1 MISIKKIFAKEEWA
15 IIRVDIARVALLA
28 VVAALL
34 WCTAYHRWTPE
45 SWQTPLTYLSE
56 PEKGDVLGLLADVR
70 AAEDGHFYP
79 FEFTDI
85 PELGAPH
92 TANWN
97 DYPTTEKPI
106 ILLMGW
112 LARGVGIFAAANFAV
127 LLGQVLAVVGF
138 YTACRLLNASWIWS
152 CAGALVFA
160 FSRFAF
166 AHGLHHLTVAY
177 VWHVPLCLVVCEWL
191 MRGEGIKLGER
202 RFGFALIVAFITGV
216 QNVYYTYLFVQLVFF
231 GGLIQAWRRGWRQ
244 ALPAAAIIGTSAA
257 AFALMN
263 LNTIVYHMVY
273 GENVAAVVRE
283 YRWLEIY
290 GLKLVDLVV
299 PPPDH
304 VLPPFAAWGANHLK
318 EVVLSPGEMPPTAYL
333 GLLGLG
339 ALAWLVVVSGRRAL
353 HRAMLP
359 LEAFVILWIIL
370 YASVGGINSVLGA
383 VGFQM
388 FRSTT
393 RYSIFILCIVLMYAV
408 RRLSLLEIRQQAL
421 VYGLAAGAVLIAWW
435 DQVPPSVTAGA
446 LAEISTQV
454 ASDRH
459 FTENME
465 QRLSPGAMVFQIP
478 IMDFPESPAPGIG
491 SYDHFRPY
499 LYSRQLRFS
508 FGTDKGRPEADWQR
522 QLAGLSLD
530 GLVAQL
536 ASDGFAAI
544 YVNRNGL
551 AGNGDDLVKAFKAM
565 GLGDMIES
573 DRGDLFCVVLKKP

>member
-1 MISIKKIFAKEEWA
+1 MKKIFADGEGA

-28 VVAALL
+28 VIAVLL
-34 WCTAYHRWTPE
+34 WCAAYHRWTAE
-45 SWQTPLTYLSE
+45 SWQTPLTYFSDLQ
-56 PEKGDVLGLLADVR
+56 KGDVLGLLADVR
-70 AAEDGHFYP
+70 AAEDGHLYP
-79 FEFTDI
+79 FAFTNI

-106 ILLMGW
+106 ILLLGW
-112 LARGVGIFAAANFAV
+112 LAREMGLFAAANFGV
-127 LLGQVLAVVGF
+127 LLGHVLAVVGF
-138 YTACRLLNASWIWS
+138 YVACRLLNASWIWS

-202 RFGFALIVAFITGV
+202 RFGFALFVAFITGV

-231 GGLIQAWRRGWRQ
+231 GGLIQAWQRGWRR
-244 ALPAAAIIGTSAA
+244 ALPAAAIIGASAA
-257 AFALMN
+257 AFVLMN
-263 LNTIVYHMVY
+263 LNSIFYRLVY
-273 GENVAAVVRE
+273 GENGGAVVRE

-304 VLPPFAAWGANHLK
+304 VFPPFAAWGASHLK

-339 ALAWLVVVSGRRAL
+339 ALSWLVIVSWRRAL
-353 HRAMLP
+353 HRSLLP
-359 LEAFVILWIIL
+359 LEAFVLLWIIL

-383 VGFQM
+383 MGFQM

-408 RRLSLLEIRQQAL
+408 RRLSLLEIRKQAL
-421 VYGLAAGAVLIAWW
+421 VYVLAAGAVLIAWW
-435 DQVPPSVTAGA
+435 DQAPPRITDGDV
-446 LAEISTQV
+446 AEISSQV

-478 IMDFPESPAPGIG
+478 VMDFPESPVPGIG
-491 SYDHFRPY
+491 SYDHLRPY
-499 LYSRQLRFS
+499 LYAHNLRFS
-508 FGTDKGRPEADWQR
+508 FGTDKGRPEGDWQQ
-522 QLAGLSLD
+522 QLAGLSLN
-530 GLVAQL
+530 GLVARL
-536 ASDGFAAI
+536 ESDGFGAI
-544 YVNRNGL
+544 YVNRNGV
-551 AGNGDDLVKAFKAM
+551 ANNGDDLVTAFKAR

-573 DRGDLFCVVLKKP
+573 DRGDLLCILLKKP